1 MGMKK
6 LKNRN
11 EMPDDFK
18 WKIEDM
24 YPSYQLWEEDLKI
37 AENKA
42 AEFVKLKGSITS
54 SAENFEIALKSREEI
69 WQKIEKAFVF
79 SRMKLDEDNRIS
91 RHQAM
96 LDRVQALIAK
106 LSASMAFFVPEILQS
121 DEDKVMEYID
131 NKPELQQYKFS
142 ISTILRE
149 KAHILSEQEENII
162 ARFGEISDAPHSI
175 FNMLNNADISFGEIE
190 DENGDITELTHGN
203 YITFM
208 ESHNR
213 EVRKAAYTRV
223 YETYKGL
230 INTISTAYSFN
241 VKGDVVSARIRKY
254 DSPRQMALS
263 GGNIAEEVY
272 DNLISVVHEYLPV
285 LHRYIELRK
294 RILGLSELKM
304 YDIYVPLIEL
314 PKREI
319 PFNEAVKLM
328 KEGLAPLGSE
338 YIAQVQKGVDA
349 GWIDIY
355 ENQGKTSGAYS
366 FGSYD
371 SMPYILMNYTDTL
384 KDVFTL
390 VHEMGHSMHSYYTR
404 STQPFTYGDHSIF
417 TAEVA
422 STVNESLLIKHL
434 INKETDIEM
443 KKYLINFYIEEFRTT
458 LFRQT
463 MFAEFEQLAH
473 QAAMDGIGL
482 TSRWLNET
490 YNHLNS
496 EYFGDALSEDEWIQY
511 EWSRIPHFY
520 RSFYVY
526 QYATGFSAAT
536 AISKKILEGTDE
548 DRLNYIKFLKSGS
561 SMDPVDLL
569 KIAGVD
575 MSKPEPVRLAMET
588 FKDLVEK
595 LEELVK

>member
-1 MGMKK
+1 
-6 LKNRN
+6 
-11 EMPDDFK
+11 
-18 WKIEDM
+18 
-24 YPSYQLWEEDLKI
+24 
-37 AENKA
+37 
-42 AEFVKLKGSITS
+42 
-54 SAENFEIALKSREEI
+54 
-69 WQKIEKAFVF
+69 
-79 SRMKLDEDNRIS
+79 
-91 RHQAM
+91 
-96 LDRVQALIAK
+96 
-106 LSASMAFFVPEILQS
+106 
-121 DEDKVMEYID
+121 
-131 NKPELQQYKFS
+131 
-142 ISTILRE
+142 
-149 KAHILSEQEENII
+149 
-162 ARFGEISDAPHSI
+162 
-175 FNMLNNADISFGEIE
+175 
-190 DENGDITELTHGN
+190 
-203 YITFM
+203 
-208 ESHNR
+208 
-213 EVRKAAYTRV
+213 
-223 YETYKGL
+223 
-230 INTISTAYSFN
+230 
-241 VKGDVVSARIRKY
+241 
-254 DSPRQMALS
+254 
-263 GGNIAEEVY
+263 
-272 DNLISVVHEYLPV
+272 
-285 LHRYIELRK
+285 
-294 RILGLSELKM
+294 
-304 YDIYVPLIEL
+304 
-314 PKREI
+314 
-319 PFNEAVKLM
+319 
-328 KEGLAPLGSE
+328 
-338 YIAQVQKGVDA
+338 
-349 GWIDIY
+349 
-355 ENQGKTSGAYS
+355 
-366 FGSYD
+366 
-371 SMPYILMNYTDTL
+371 
-384 KDVFTL
+384 
-390 VHEMGHSMHSYYTR
+390 
-404 STQPFTYGDHSIF
+404 TYGDHSIF